1 MKKGS
6 PVYVLHDILPLDVV
20 YVISTFIPKQSKQKK
35 EVSPSMQKQLTKIQT
50 TFLKGKNNMYMRELI
65 DFCLD

>member
-6 PVYVLHDILPLDVV
+6 PAYILYDILPLDLV
-20 YVISTFIPKQSKQKK
+20 YVINSYLPKVSKKKK

-50 TFLKGKNNMYMRELI
+50 VFLKGKCGMYMRELV

>member
-6 PVYVLHDILPLDVV
+6 PAYVLYDILPLDLV
-20 YVISTFIPKQSKQKK
+20 YVINSYLPKEHKQKK